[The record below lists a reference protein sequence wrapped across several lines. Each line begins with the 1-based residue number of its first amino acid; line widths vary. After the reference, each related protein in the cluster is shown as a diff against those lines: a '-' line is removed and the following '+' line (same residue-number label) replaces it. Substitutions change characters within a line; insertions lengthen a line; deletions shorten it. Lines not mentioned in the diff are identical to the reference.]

1 MSVSLPV
8 PTNHC
13 VVKFFILLSLT
24 DPTGSTMRRWKKKK
38 KKRSTSIGSV
48 RSYSPKK
55 FDIPTVHKICIVKA
69 VNILAKHCIHSKFT
83 FWVYNLSKIQ
93 CSSMKYLYLSL
104 QVSIIQK
111 KTSISKSLSSQK
123 KSFWTANV
131 QEYLSAKL
139 PVSYPTHLLFYY
151 GHVTSGRKPQN

>member
-1 MSVSLPV
+1 
-8 PTNHC
+8 
-13 VVKFFILLSLT
+13 
-24 DPTGSTMRRWKKKK
+24 
-38 KKRSTSIGSV
+38 
-48 RSYSPKK
+48 
-55 FDIPTVHKICIVKA
+55 
-69 VNILAKHCIHSKFT
+69 
-83 FWVYNLSKIQ
+83 
-93 CSSMKYLYLSL
+93 MKYLYLSL